1 METTRQV
8 SVFLE
13 NKPGRLANILRA
25 LAREKLNVIALTIAE
40 SHDHSAL
47 RLIVN
52 DVPRTLEV
60 LRGLGISFTEADVL
74 VVDLKNQ
81 PGALAH
87 VCEQLASEHINI
99 DYVYCSSGG
108 KNGKVVGIFKVSNIE
123 KALRLMRSSINNNRR
138 PEARLPRRQVT
149 PKPVS

>member
-13 NKPGRLANILRA
+13 NKPGRLANILRS

-52 DVPRTLEV
+52 DVPRTLDV
-60 LRGLGISFTEADVL
+60 LRSLGISFTETDVL

-81 PGALAH
+81 PGALAN

-123 KALRLMRSSINNNRR
+123 KALRLMRSTINNNRR
-138 PEARLPRRQVT
+138 PEARLPRRVIS
-149 PKPVS
+149 PKPV